1 MNEDQKDLI
10 KLAMSNLEDIKE
22 ESLLIPLIVK
32 QLELVLEFERK
43 KGALK

>member
-22 ESLLIPLIVK
+22 ESPRIPLIVK
-32 QLELVLEFERK
+32 QLELVLEFESK